1 MPMVSANAYGLRPM
15 PMVSANVY
23 SLRHGIFRFKC
34 KPGMHI
40 GFCLAYAIFLHKI
53 VIGPDEEKKKDQ
65 LIYCISSIKLT
76 FSRIN
81 IFWAKNVPKN
91 MR

>member
-1 MPMVSANAYGLRPM
+1 
-15 PMVSANVY
+15 
-23 SLRHGIFRFKC
+23 
-34 KPGMHI
+34 
-40 GFCLAYAIFLHKI
+40 